1 MAQDL
6 DYDSEEAAPIEQI
19 KRQDSGDAKSA
30 VKLADQIQA
39 LIRTAELIRL

>member
-19 KRQDSGDAKSA
+19 KCQTQETSS
-30 VKLADQIQA
+30 QQSNW
-39 LIRTAELIRL
+39 LIKHRHLLEQLN